1 MKKTIMLVRGAILLV
16 FCFLAVNTTFAQN
29 NQWGKWCYTDYTS
42 DGTFTVPEGCTQIWF
57 EAVGGGGASGFLAS
71 TGFGVGML
79 EGEELNMH
87 EYYKV
92 SGGGGGGAYGR
103 SETIT
108 SGLTQGEKFTI
119 TVGLGGR
126 NTATSITKK
135 DYVDD
140 CHFPFALHLNNECI
154 HDPSYHT
161 NYKKWWNG
169 PWVSVIG
176 GSFPNY
182 EWGDSRWPFYKNRY
196 FRHGGTSSVKRVEG
210 NSMILEA
217 HGGKTVGAN
226 VNEINILAGGLGGDE
241 NGAGI
246 YHRRGGN
253 GGNATGNCGWIGY
266 DEGAISSGGG
276 GAAGF
281 PADYTAELNPDH
293 RTESYC
299 DKEDGF
305 GRGGTGQAPFYGYGG
320 EGTSDWAWDA
330 DSHNGSMGDAGN
342 NYGGG
347 GGGCKQGLLG
357 WTNGANGADGIVRVH
372 FYIEAPALTVNPT
385 ANGANPLNLS
395 EPSNVNLNAGANN
408 LNSGFSTQ
416 YQWNPSGKTT
426 NPITEF
432 VSSTTTYYVTVT
444 NICTIATN
452 YDACRVTNS
461 GQVKINVDEINAG
474 SIAANNANWVC
485 TPGDTV
491 VTITSTAPGTP
502 AGGNYT
508 WQYSSNGSS
517 WSPVSD
523 ATGAE
528 YTVINTTGY
537 YRRGYAKGSVGPV
550 YTSSVYVTRP
560 SDINPGTIKDNNNG
574 TTTNVCSGG
583 NVSVNLSA
591 TTSYPVTWQTS
602 TDGTNWT
609 NYTGSVTPLTING
622 LTTTTYVRYL
632 AKYSN
637 SANPCYVPSNN
648 YYKLNVWENPVVNNI
663 TAPAD
668 KCPSLSSYPLTGDVI
683 EGSSSSLTYHWGG
696 DADATVTTNPGRII
710 PTTPNCNK
718 SYSYSLYVTDGNNCS
733 SNTVTKTNGF
743 TTENPEWNLSTIAN
757 VNATNSGTCEFKV
770 PTITELKAA
779 VDAALTSSCGN
790 EVTLI
795 STSITPAPGTVITST
810 QNVTATATDMCGN
823 THSVTIPVVVPDAP
837 TVEVAPTTG
846 LDGMFLCPGE
856 TTTLI
861 ANTAAEDPT
870 YQWYPNSLGTDQTAT
885 SIAYSGEDVTV
896 HSYYYTVL
904 VTDKYGCT
912 STGNFTVYT
921 TPKAYI
927 AAKEYTICSDN
938 AATMSLVSDDK
949 VPAGNSAISSLNF
962 NYNTT
967 YTWTISTPNT
977 NITGATEATTAQANF
992 TTGNLFNATLEMQTI
1007 VYTVTPTTTTTT
1019 NIDGVEVTNSCDG
1032 APFTVTVNVKPKVTN
1047 TGAITDFDDADVI
1060 ITLWYGACD
1069 TLYNVI
1075 TPTYTNNIPTTDL
1088 TVNLSNDVS
1097 TENSGPILGR
1107 IAPGEYTIV
1116 WKLTDECGNEVTY
1129 TKKYIVRYPNC
1140 GEDDPNYTEPYR
1152 VTYDGYTYTTVRIGC
1167 ECWLKENLRN
1177 QVDAN
1182 GNTIAVAKVYQNDD
1196 SHLNPFGRL
1205 YTWYSAMGVTEDDNT
1220 AVPTTAQGRLGIY
1233 TPGICPEGWAIPKD
1247 AQFED
1252 MMTYAHNNTREASS
1266 KNQAYWLPGAAGID
1280 PNNGFEAVGAGYYD
1294 HYADF
1299 YYNLLAETHFW
1310 TSTPSS
1316 TTYKG
1321 KCVTFTHICPEMI
1334 KEEMMKG
1341 NAISV
1346 RCVKIEPKPILD

>member
-29 NQWGKWCYTDYTS
+29 NQWGKWCYKDYTTT
-42 DGTFTVPEGCTQIWF
+42 GVTHKFTVPEGCTKVYF
-57 EAVGGGGASGFLAS
+57 EAIGGGGGGGFVKGYSALNTGGDDGSGQMYH
-71 TGFGVGML
+71 TG
-79 EGEELNMH
+79 
-87 EYYKV
+87 
-92 SGGGGGGAYGR
+92 GGGGGGAYGR
-103 SETIT
+103 KDIN
-108 SGLTQGEKFTI
+108 SGLTVGETFDI
-119 TVGLGGR
+119 IVGAGGY
-126 NTATSITKK
+126 NTASPVTRDQYRAVCGAYPLFAAWCIGREYQGFWFVYSGADDIWIF
-135 DYVDD
+135 DDEFYVYPFFRNHREDD
-140 CHFPFALHLNNECI
+140 
-154 HDPSYHT
+154 
-161 NYKKWWNG
+161 G
-169 PWVSVIG
+169 Q
-176 GSFPNY
+176 
-182 EWGDSRWPFYKNRY
+182 
-196 FRHGGTSSVKRVEG
+196 TSSVKR
-210 NSMILEA
+210 NSTNSVILEA
-217 HGGKTVGAN
+217 YGGKTCRGVNGNEAGA
-226 VNEINILAGGLGGDE
+226 AGGAAGGQGD
-241 NGAGI
+241 I
-246 YHRRGGN
+246 HYPGGN
-253 GGNATGNCGWIGY
+253 GGTGTGRCG
-266 DEGAISSGGG
+266 GALGDMSSGGG
-276 GAAGF
+276 GGAGHPAGDGYSASNGVNNAGGDGQCLMEAGGGAAGVSHGLGGNGGKG
-281 PADYTAELNPDH
+281 TA
-293 RTESYC
+293 
-299 DKEDGF
+299 
-305 GRGGTGQAPFYGYGG
+305 
-320 EGTSDWAWDA
+320 DWALDA
-330 DSHNGSMGDAGN
+330 DRYPRRGQPGE

-347 GGGCKQGLLG
+347 GGGGKTGTLNWHAG
-357 WTNGANGADGIVRVH
+357 GNGASGIVRVH
-372 FYIEAPALTVNPT
+372 FYIEAPALSVDLNADPTSLTGPGQTTQLSLNTNAATQTDANGNAMFQTTYQWDPSVPSNLKPTVN
-385 ANGANPLNLS
+385 N
-395 EPSNVNLNAGANN
+395 
-408 LNSGFSTQ
+408 
-416 YQWNPSGKTT
+416 TT
-426 NPITEF
+426 E
-432 VSSTTTYYVTVT
+432 YCVTVT
-444 NICTIATN
+444 NICIYAN
-452 YDACRVTNS
+452 DANTCRVVNDDCVEVTVNP
-461 GQVKINVDEINAG
+461 VNAG
-474 SIAANNANWVC
+474 AIAVNPADWVC

-491 VTITSTAPGTP
+491 VTINGSTSPAALATP
-502 AGGNYT
+502 SGGDYS

-517 WSPVSD
+517 WSTVQDPG
-523 ATGAE
+523 GAD
-528 YTVINTTGY
+528 YTVVNTTGY
-537 YRRGYAKGSVGPV
+537 YRRGYKYGSNAIV
-550 YTSSVYVTRP
+550 YTDPVQVTRP

-609 NYTGSVTPLTING
+609 NYSGSVNPLEING
-622 LTTTTYVRYL
+622 LTTKTYVRYL
-632 AKYSN
+632 AKYST

-648 YYKLNVWENPVVNNI
+648 YYTLNVWTNPVVDNNI
-663 TAPAD
+663 T
-668 KCPSLSSYPLTGDVI
+668 LSSTCPNQTSYELTADVTA
-683 EGSSSSLTYHWGG
+683 GSNDNLTYHWGG
-696 DADATVTTNPGRII
+696 NATGSGNPGTIT
-710 PTTPNCNK
+710 PTTTPNCNTP
-718 SYSYSLYVTDGNNCS
+718 YNYSLYVTDGNGCT
-733 SNTVTKTNGF
+733 SNTVTGDF
-743 TTENPEWNLSTIAN
+743 TTDNPVWNLGAIAS
-757 VNATNSGTCEFKV
+757 VAATHSGTCEFQV
-770 PTITELKAA
+770 PTIAELKAA

-795 STSITPAPGTVITST
+795 SPSITPAPGTEITST
-810 QNVTATATDMCGN
+810 QNVTATAEDMCGN

-837 TVEVAPTTG
+837 TVDITTTTADD
-846 LDGMFLCPGE
+846 LLLCPGE

-861 ANTAAEDPT
+861 AATTAEEPT
-870 YQWYPNSLGTDQTAT
+870 YKWYPNSLGTDQTAT
-885 SIAYSGEDVTV
+885 TIAYSGEDETV
-896 HSYYYTVL
+896 HGDYYTVL

-912 STGNFTVYT
+912 GTGNFTVYT

-938 AATMSLVSDDK
+938 AATMSPASDDK
-949 VPAGNSAISSLNF
+949 VPAGSSTINSYTF

-967 YTWTISTPNT
+967 YTWI
-977 NITGATEATTAQANF
+977 ITSNSGVDGATAGTDQANF
-992 TTGNLFNATLEMQTI
+992 TTGTLTNSTLETQTV
-1007 VYTVTPTTTTTT
+1007 VYSVIPTTTTILNFGGT
-1019 NIDGVEVTNSCDG
+1019 NITNSCDG

-1075 TPTYTNNIPTTDL
+1075 TPTYTNNILPADL
-1088 TVNLSNDVS
+1088 VINLTNDKDNTVNQGTL
-1097 TENSGPILGR
+1097 LGR
-1107 IAPGEYTIV
+1107 IAPGEYTIR
-1116 WKLTDECGNEVTY
+1116 WTFTDECNNSIY
-1129 TKKYIVRYPNC
+1129 FDKKYIVRYPNC

-1177 QVDAN
+1177 QVDAD
-1182 GNTIAVAKVYQNDD
+1182 GNNIAVAKVYQNDD